1 MLVSD
6 QTGDYHH
13 APRTFL
19 DTAWAKHRLNA
30 CKASSEGNSRD
41 RRFSMRRTWLWVAPL
56 LLVAAVAGGAMVL
69 AFENYSWLLLT
80 KDTVRIATAPLT
92 KSDAKFADSF
102 LRELAKESPRIQV
115 AFIPTPDLAA
125 SAAALKSG
133 RADAALVRSD
143 NPMAAE
149 GRTLAIMRTIAVMAI
164 LSGQSSAKNWADL
177 KGKTI
182 GVLSGSGQ
190 IDPLQKVVL
199 DFYDIGR
206 ERVRLVAPMDVGAQI
221 AGGEIAALLAIGS
234 PGPGGISDAARAI
247 GLATERAPKV
257 LELDGADAMAER
269 YPAYD
274 KLEVSQGALIGS
286 PPVPSEDAAAIS
298 VAVRLVSSRTLSNS
312 SAGEITRAILAA
324 KARLAASDIDV
335 AGHIEAPD
343 TDETVFPIHPGTL
356 AYLAGEKPTTLDDAL
371 TYLAIGSLVLGAFG
385 SFGAWLA
392 GFLTKRLRGET
403 RERVAALPSYVLA
416 IKTAS
421 PDDLARIEN
430 ELGELSDWLM
440 EHYVREEIPSERY
453 ISIQAKITEIRAVV
467 VRRRATAGKD
477 PGVRLDTEV
486 G

>member
-1 MLVSD
+1 
-6 QTGDYHH
+6 
-13 APRTFL
+13 
-19 DTAWAKHRLNA
+19 
-30 CKASSEGNSRD
+30 
-41 RRFSMRRTWLWVAPL
+41 MRRTLLWVAPL
-56 LLVAAVAGGAMVL
+56 LLAAAVAGGAMVL
-69 AFENYSWLLLT
+69 AFQNYSWLLST
-80 KDTVRIATAPLT
+80 RDTVRIATGPLA
-92 KSDAKFADSF
+92 KSDEKFADAL
-102 LRELAKESPRIQV
+102 LREMAKESPRIQLK
-115 AFIPTPDLAA
+115 FIQTADFDA
-125 SAAALKSG
+125 SAEALKSG

-164 LSGQSSAKNWADL
+164 LGSQPGAKSWADL

-182 GVLSGSGQ
+182 GVLSNSGQ
-190 IDPLQKVVL
+190 VDPLQKLVL
-199 DFYDIGR
+199 DFYGIAK
-206 ERVRLVAPMDVGAQI
+206 ERVRLVAPTDVGAEI
-221 AGGEIAALLAIGS
+221 ANGQIAALLAIGP
-234 PGPGGISDAARAI
+234 PGPGDISQAARAI
-247 GLATERAPKV
+247 GLATERAPKI

-274 KLEVSQGALIGS
+274 KLDVSQGALAGS
-286 PPVPSEDAAAIS
+286 PPVPSEDSAAIS
-298 VAVRLVSSRTLSNS
+298 VAVRLVSNRTLSNS
-312 SAGEITRAILAA
+312 SAGEITRAILATKA
-324 KARLAASDIDV
+324 KLAASDVDL

-371 TYLAIGSLVLGAFG
+371 TYVAIGSLVLGALG
-385 SFGAWLA
+385 SVGAWLA
-392 GFLTKRLRGET
+392 GFLTRRLRGET

-421 PDDLARIEN
+421 PEALDRIEN
-430 ELGELSDWLM
+430 ELGELSEQLM

-467 VRRRATAGKD
+467 VRRRATAGKE